1 MLDLA
6 QDTCHVLQQ
15 SFWDIVPVTIVSFIV
30 TFVARVVSFLDLG
43 WLTHCFAIFFILV
56 CRFFRA
62 GIEIHEDVV
71 QHCKDSIARWKHHH
85 PPAQAIHHI
94 DIIHGNALNIA
105 VNKGEALLG
114 FDRIYIGAAVDGSAL
129 PRLKKLLKP
138 GGILVGPGRIHIFVD
153 NSQKHMAD
161 VFSLTTHYCL
171 VLTLG

>member
-6 QDTCHVLQQ
+6 QDICPVLQQ

-129 PRLKKLLKP
+129 PRLKKNP
-138 GGILVGPGRIHIFVD
+138 
-153 NSQKHMAD
+153 
-161 VFSLTTHYCL
+161 
-171 VLTLG
+171 

>member
-1 MLDLA
+1 ML
-6 QDTCHVLQQ
+6 
-15 SFWDIVPVTIVSFIV
+15 
-30 TFVARVVSFLDLG
+30 ARGLFPGPRLVDSLLRYFLR
-43 WLTHCFAIFFILV
+43 FV

-138 GGILVGPGRIHIFVD
+138 GGILVGPGRINIFVD